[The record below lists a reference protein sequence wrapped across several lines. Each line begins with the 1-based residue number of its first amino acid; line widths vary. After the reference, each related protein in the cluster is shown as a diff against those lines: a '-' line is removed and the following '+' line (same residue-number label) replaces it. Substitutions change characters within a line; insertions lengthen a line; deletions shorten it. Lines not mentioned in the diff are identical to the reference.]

1 MLTTVIRRP
10 LMNSGFS
17 RKQMLAAAAVFFVLV
32 IAIIVGMSLT
42 YRQDNK
48 PATNSSANSDDTDDS
63 NRIVYDSIKN
73 TTKSIITNYDKV
85 VANLPE
91 TRKISATR
99 ELLYTLLANGVSKKP
114 KDAKIRASSYQQ
126 KLVDK
131 NKIIVQTSYLID
143 IPSLNQTYRLTDT
156 YSPVDENNPTNHA
169 TMITC
174 PKKSQMISQSFQCVD
189 QYSNGGSK

>member
-1 MLTTVIRRP
+1 
-10 LMNSGFS
+10 MNSGFS